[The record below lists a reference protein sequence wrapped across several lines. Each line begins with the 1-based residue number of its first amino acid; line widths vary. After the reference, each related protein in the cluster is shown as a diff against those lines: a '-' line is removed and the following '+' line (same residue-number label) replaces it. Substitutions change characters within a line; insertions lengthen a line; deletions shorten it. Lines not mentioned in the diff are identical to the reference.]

1 MSQILAYLFYF
12 VAGSA
17 SPLQRRRLA
26 TAKNK
31 ENTGQIAFAFQIM
44 AITALWGLLLPF
56 FQPLYFKGD
65 MLSLALLWI
74 ACWAFWAGYFI
85 CFFAAQKHVEAGVSS
100 LVNNIY
106 TPITILLA
114 TIFLHE
120 SLTMMQIIGT
130 CLLLIGMVIVSKK
143 HRIGRFKFDKYFLM
157 VALSGIMLGISLT
170 AERALQKI
178 TGFTTGTMISRW
190 SQCIFLG
197 IATLIMQ
204 SKSPYS
210 KKDIAITGG
219 LRFMQSLSWVIL
231 IFVVGNLSIV
241 SAITTFKIVVVFV
254 AAAIFLHEREDL
266 PRKILG
272 SIIAVIGLLFMK

>member
-31 ENTGQIAFAFQIM
+31 ENTGQIAFAFQVM

-157 VALSGIMLGISLT
+157 VALSGIMLGMSLT

>member
-157 VALSGIMLGISLT
+157 VALSGIMLGMSLT

>member
-1 MSQILAYLFYF
+1 
-12 VAGSA
+12 
-17 SPLQRRRLA
+17 
-26 TAKNK
+26 
-31 ENTGQIAFAFQIM
+31 
-44 AITALWGLLLPF
+44 
-56 FQPLYFKGD
+56 
-65 MLSLALLWI
+65 
-74 ACWAFWAGYFI
+74 
-85 CFFAAQKHVEAGVSS
+85 VEAGVSS

-157 VALSGIMLGISLT
+157 VALSGIMLGMSLT

-204 SKSPYS
+204 NKSPYS